1 MTHATKRAAIG
12 ALCLSLA
19 TPALAVPP
27 LPQDN
32 PNSFITVWTP
42 TLPGNAYGFF
52 TETTRIASSPL
63 PLHDFTVAAQLVAKN
78 GPGVHQWAF
87 GVASEAWAQ
96 PGSRSILVGLESA
109 VINEEP
115 TNTYPKIAN
124 NAVMKNRADG
134 APNPGAPLNA
144 NSIAYWITAQPGTG
158 FERGLVFD
166 SSSIVST
173 VCRPVAID
181 LSDLPD
187 DVIGNIDL
195 IRIRKDVALRY
206 DPATKS
212 LVLHVGP

>member
-1 MTHATKRAAIG
+1 MKHASKAAVA
-12 ALCLSLA
+12 ALAILLA
-19 TPALAVPP
+19 VPALAVPP

-32 PNSFITVWTP
+32 PNSFITVWSP

-52 TETTRIASSPL
+52 TETTRIASSPT

-78 GPGVHQWAF
+78 GAGIHQWAF

-115 TNTYPKIAN
+115 SNTYPKIAN

-134 APNPGAPLNA
+134 GVDPGAPLNA

-166 SSSIVST
+166 RNSIVAT
-173 VCRPVAID
+173 AGRPVAID

-187 DVIGNIDL
+187 DQIANIDL

-206 DPATKS
+206 DPATKT